1 MIVGRKGKRDGSIVE
16 REGGKRYGG
25 KGRRKE
31 GRDRKVEREVDG
43 MGGMEGGRG
52 RYGGREGRRGRYG
65 GRERKVG
72 REGEGGR
79 EAGTVRPSEKRK

>member
-1 MIVGRKGKRDGSIVE
+1 MIVERKGKREGSIVE

-52 RYGGREGRRGRYG
+52 R
-65 GRERKVG
+65 
-72 REGEGGR
+72 
-79 EAGTVRPSEKRK
+79 